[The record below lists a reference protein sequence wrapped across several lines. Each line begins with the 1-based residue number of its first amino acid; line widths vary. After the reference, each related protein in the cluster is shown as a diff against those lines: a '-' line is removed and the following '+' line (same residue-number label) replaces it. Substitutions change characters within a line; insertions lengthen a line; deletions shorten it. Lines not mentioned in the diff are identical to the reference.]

1 MTALSLLYYEMVE
14 KRDIGRGVYYVRIMR
29 YVTLERPNDNKW
41 LGMINPD
48 ISC

>member
-14 KRDIGRGVYYVRIMR
+14 RGDIGRVIMR
-29 YVTLERPNDNKW
+29 YVTFERPNDIKW